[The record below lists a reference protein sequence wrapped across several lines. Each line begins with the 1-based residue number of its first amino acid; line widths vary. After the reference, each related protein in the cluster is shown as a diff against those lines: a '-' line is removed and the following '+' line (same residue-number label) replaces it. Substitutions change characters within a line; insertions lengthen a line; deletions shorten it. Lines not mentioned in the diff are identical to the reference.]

1 MTVPGEQGLGR
12 NDCGDVRQEFP
23 PKTFRFR
30 RQSPA
35 LIVVEPNASPSEL
48 LAKNAVFLT
57 KVFDYQ
63 QLTLVHPAGD
73 SNHDESGSRT
83 LGISLLHYRDLQPAL
98 TNACDLIEIQFS
110 DQTRY
115 AG

>member
-1 MTVPGEQGLGR
+1 LTVPGEQGLGR

-73 SNHDESGSRT
+73 SNHDESEWIQDSRHLVT
-83 LGISLLHYRDLQPAL
+83 SLSRP
-98 TNACDLIEIQFS
+98 S
-110 DQTRY
+110 TRLNQRL
-115 AG
+115 